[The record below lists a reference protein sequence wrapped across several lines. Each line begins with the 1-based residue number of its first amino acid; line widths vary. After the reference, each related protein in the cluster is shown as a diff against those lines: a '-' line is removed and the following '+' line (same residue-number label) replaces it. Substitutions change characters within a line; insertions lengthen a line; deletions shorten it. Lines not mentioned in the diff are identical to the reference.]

1 MPILM
6 IELISAIDSI
16 GSGVAI
22 DKMNNAKWHRAD
34 LNMISRVLSTHG
46 IGVLLA
52 GLLGTQSVGTSSA
65 NLGLAHASGVTARK
79 VGMMTGILVLALA
92 FLPKVAAF
100 IVAIPQPIVG
110 VIIVYTASY
119 MLVSGMELIFSRMM
133 NTRRMIMVGMSI
145 AAGSVVV
152 LLPEIANGAPSSL
165 APLLTSGLTVG
176 GIFAVTLNAV
186 FQLGVA
192 KKDKITLQGI
202 ADVSLLTDF
211 LEAKGAAWGARRE
224 VISKSAIAIIETLEK
239 VGRTQTRV
247 WPIVVQAEFDEYNLR
262 IEMEYR
268 GDALVFGV
276 NEKLDLDALLDDDD
290 DSSLDMI
297 VANVS
302 GVLMQQL
309 ADKMRSRQSGQFAI
323 IELNFEH

>member
-1 MPILM
+1 M
-6 IELISAIDSI
+6 
-16 GSGVAI
+16 
-22 DKMNNAKWHRAD
+22 
-34 LNMISRVLSTHG
+34 
-46 IGVLLA
+46 
-52 GLLGTQSVGTSSA
+52 
-65 NLGLAHASGVTARK
+65 
-79 VGMMTGILVLALA
+79 
-92 FLPKVAAF
+92 
-100 IVAIPQPIVG
+100 
-110 VIIVYTASY
+110 
-119 MLVSGMELIFSRMM
+119 
-133 NTRRMIMVGMSI
+133 
-145 AAGSVVV
+145 
-152 LLPEIANGAPSSL
+152 
-165 APLLTSGLTVG
+165 
-176 GIFAVTLNAV
+176 
-186 FQLGVA
+186 A

-247 WPIVVQAEFDEYNLR
+247 WPIIVQAEFDEYNLR

-309 ADKMRSRQSGQFAI
+309 ADKMRSRQSGQYAI